1 MAKHTILTDAQGNE
15 VGTVETRT
23 VIINGKPF
31 FEKIYTMNETTQPAP
46 TPPEVR
52 AGRASQ
58 WTKEQADTIM
68 NQHVSRGGPMNTTKL
83 AEAYKVSIQTINNL
97 IKGKTKQ
104 FRK

>member
-31 FEKIYTMNETTQPAP
+31 FEKIYTMNETTQPTP

-58 WTKEQADTIM
+58 WTKEQADIIL
-68 NQHVSRGGPMNTTKL
+68 NQHTSHGGPMGTKKL
-83 AEAYKVSIQTINNL
+83 AEAYKVSVQTINNL
-97 IKGKTKQ
+97 VTGKTKQ